1 MPERIRKI
9 QVFLPMV
16 ERDWLVVNKATDH
29 AKIRITTVRIAVA
42 KFELTCSTPTLAST
56 AVSPAKNAESNAQ
69 MNQFIP
75 SDLQVR
81 KQPLPGSLPLL
92 LTILR
97 PAIRPQ
103 IES

>member
-1 MPERIRKI
+1 
-9 QVFLPMV
+9 MV

-69 MNQFIP
+69 MNQFISFRPP
-75 SDLQVR
+75 SSQTALASYLAVARNATTGYPTSD
-81 KQPLPGSLPLL
+81 
-92 LTILR
+92 
-97 PAIRPQ
+97 
-103 IES
+103 

>member
-16 ERDWLVVNKATDH
+16 EMGWLLVNRATDH

-42 KFELTCSTPTLAST
+42 KFESTCSTPTLAST

-69 MNQFIP
+69 MNQFISFRPP
-75 SDLQVR
+75 SSQAALAWQSAPVAHNDAGNPNFL
-81 KQPLPGSLPLL
+81 
-92 LTILR
+92 I
-97 PAIRPQ
+97 
-103 IES
+103 